1 MLLAAALLVSPLMPQ
16 AWHQIGPNPRPMEFG
31 TLPTPGRRKTCRVAT
46 RLRPKSTIAWPIA
59 SPWGAAIPNWQ
70 QASRATG
77 WRK

>member
-31 TLPTPGRRKTCRVAT
+31 TLPTPGRRKTLQGGDT
-46 RLRPKSTIAWPIA
+46 PRPKSTIAWPIA